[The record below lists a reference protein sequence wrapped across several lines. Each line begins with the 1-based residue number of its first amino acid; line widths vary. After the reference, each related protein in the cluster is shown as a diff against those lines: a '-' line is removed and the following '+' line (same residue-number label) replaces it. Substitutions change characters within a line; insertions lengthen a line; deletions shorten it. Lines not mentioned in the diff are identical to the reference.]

1 MIAYAL
7 AAIGLATLGGA
18 ALLAFTQAASG
29 VQPWSAG
36 LADNVILARVAPF
49 ALASGIAFGMVR
61 AGRPVALALL
71 GVGLLLGIPTGT
83 YEYLGGLLD
92 HKPPFPLHV
101 VYRVHY
107 IAAVL
112 ILFAVTAL
120 AVNVWRDADRSFLV
134 PRGQLRRYLRGLA
147 GELPP
152 FLVRP
157 LAGPLGIDMKAPA
170 PPRGRYTFYEIL
182 VSYPWWAIGLG
193 LITVTGLVKA
203 LRYLYP
209 IPGPVL
215 FMASTLHVA
224 AMVILALKVLDQLR
238 LTLELDRKV
247 AVGVLAAPWALASL
261 VIAYWMVTSAFMA
274 QTAIKEGILA
284 QLALVLGGLGTLMLA
299 LLVLRQFVVM
309 FKSRTAG

>member
-7 AAIGLATLGGA
+7 AAIGLAMLGA
-18 ALLAFTQAASG
+18 ATLTAFTQAASG
-29 VQPWSAG
+29 AQPWSAE

-49 ALASGIAFGMVR
+49 ALAAGIAFGMVR

-71 GVGLLLGIPTGT
+71 GIGLLLGIPTGT

-92 HKPPFPLHV
+92 HKPPFPLYV
-101 VYRVHY
+101 VYRIHY
-107 IAAVL
+107 IAAVF
-112 ILFAVTAL
+112 ILFAVAAL
-120 AVNVWRDADRSFLV
+120 AVNVWRDTDRSFMV

-157 LAGPLGIDMKAPA
+157 LVGPLGIDMKTPP
-170 PPRGRYTFYEIL
+170 PPRGRYTFYEVV
-182 VSYPWWAIGLG
+182 VSYPWWTIGLG

-209 IPGPVL
+209 VPGPVL

-238 LTLELDRKV
+238 ITLELDRKV
-247 AVGVLAAPWALASL
+247 AVGVLAALWALASL
-261 VIAYWMVTSAFMA
+261 AIAYWMLTSAFMA

-284 QLALVLGGLGTLMLA
+284 QLALVLGGLGTLVLA
-299 LLVLRQFVVM
+299 LLVLRQFVAM
-309 FKSRTAG
+309 FRRSPVG